1 GAMATMYDEE
11 LLDYFRIEYG
21 RNLLQLQRKLR
32 QAEEDSLSP
41 FIRLQEKKKEAKLM
55 RKALEAKKEEFK
67 ERMKAVACRWQ
78 DLHTQEAELKTHM
91 EKSLRIE
98 DDRMRDQALKKRAE
112 EREKTIQKEFELLRA
127 RRELEV
133 LRNNH
138 EKLYNKVQKYSIF
151 KKYLEDVV
159 KISQFEDIQ
168 EVISSYKTLLRVHK
182 DLEQSQRR
190 HKEMSQQARVFLDQ
204 YTEEKE
210 AEILHYKNKL
220 VELQQCF
227 DQAKEDTQFWET
239 CWADI
244 QKTST
249 KTTLELGTIRM
260 AILNLFQCANRQMKA
275 KLNVP
280 VDDSHGQLNM
290 IQQLIQDLAD
300 ISMEGKEDM
309 QDRQRAA
316 TPTGHANVRGSARVG
331 RGGQRAPER
340 L

>member
-1 GAMATMYDEE
+1 MATMYDEE

-91 EKSLRIE
+91 EKSLRIVKE

-159 KISQFEDIQ
+159 KISQ
-168 EVISSYKTLLRVHK
+168 
-182 DLEQSQRR
+182 
-190 HKEMSQQARVFLDQ
+190 
-204 YTEEKE
+204 
-210 AEILHYKNKL
+210 
-220 VELQQCF
+220 
-227 DQAKEDTQFWET
+227 ET